1 MRKLFA
7 IIIAIGMLAFQSC
20 KEQVC
25 DGYVVS
31 KHYTPAHVS
40 FHPVFNGKVTTL
52 IPIKH
57 PDKWKIVFENNGR
70 KRCVGVTND
79 LYDKAQV
86 GDSVHVENK
95 NIKLYRRTCKEEIF

>member
-1 MRKLFA
+1 MKKLFV

-20 KEQVC
+20 KEQVR

-31 KHYTPAHVS
+31 KHHTPSYVY
-40 FHPVFNGKVTTL
+40 FQPVFRGL
-52 IPIKH
+52 IPIRH
-57 PDKWKIVFENNGR
+57 PEHWEIVFENNGR
-70 KRCVGVTND
+70 KRRVGVTND

-95 NIKLYRRTCKEEIF
+95 NIKLYRRICKEEIF

>member
-1 MRKLFA
+1 MRKLFV

-20 KEQVC
+20 NEHVC

-31 KHYTPAHVS
+31 KRHTPAHVS
-40 FHPVFNGKVTTL
+40 FQPVFNGKVTIL
-52 IPIKH
+52 IPIGR
-57 PDKWKIVFENNGR
+57 PDKWEIFFENNGM
-70 KRCVGVTND
+70 KRRIGVTND

-95 NIKLYRRTCKEEIF
+95 SIKLYRRTCKEEIF

>member
-57 PDKWKIVFENNGR
+57 PDKWQIVFENNGR
-70 KRCVGVTND
+70 KRC
-79 LYDKAQV
+79 V